1 MKVLVLAGGFD
12 QIALIKELKRRNSEV
27 ILADYYENPLAKRYA
42 DAFYRISTLDEEKI
56 FQLAVKENVELV
68 TTACTDQALLTV
80 ANVSKK
86 MGLPCYLTPETAKNV
101 TNKVYM
107 KEKFKQH
114 GIPTADCRV
123 LQNEEEI
130 GLLDN
135 GILKFPCIVKPCDCN
150 SSKGVIKVENDRALI
165 KAAENAFRLSR
176 SKKVIIEE
184 YVSGMEL
191 SVDAWVSA
199 GTPKILDITESRKI
213 RQNNN
218 NFTIYQ
224 SRYPV
229 GISKQI
235 EERIKV
241 AIAKIVKAFGLVD
254 CPLLVQAIVNENGV
268 YVVEFSARMGGGS
281 KYKLIEYLTGINIM
295 DKYVDFIM
303 GNSIEDIMP
312 VNVRKSYEL
321 DYIYTYDGTISRYI
335 NFEEL
340 KKSGKIQDI
349 FYYKTEGNTITGRQ
363 VSGDRA
369 LGLLIEGNNDS
380 ELEEKRKKILDTV
393 AILDVS
399 GKDIMYRECFC

>member
-42 DAFYRISTLDEEKI
+42 DTFYRISTLDEEKI